1 MAWFRVSS
9 ALTVSFTCLI
19 GSLIGCPAV
28 ADPPQIDD
36 SLGSRLVLGVAGLPP
51 TQALLQISRQL
62 FPERGP
68 YVPWTYQ
75 LPPVPIPHTPAQ
87 GVCPSGSEQCIED
100 TIADMESRATVM
112 KAECDDNAP
121 LLLSYLHTTK
131 GERVIAQERGGFA
144 YPEHVNDWS
153 TTYAHHYFDAID
165 NYYRNGR
172 PDLVPESWKQNFRA
186 SDDHSL
192 TVFGNV
198 AVAYNAH
205 ITHDLPIVIA
215 KMGVTAPDGHSY
227 KPDHEKINELLAEA
241 EEGTVRE
248 LAALYGEVDPA
259 MGAPYA
265 SEPLTAVAF
274 GQTIQIWR
282 EYAWRGGEQLLLA
295 PTPEAKQ
302 AIVQQID
309 NLSNLL
315 GEIILRLFARTDP
328 GPHRAHC
335 PAA

>member
-1 MAWFRVSS
+1 MALVRISS
-9 ALTVSFTCLI
+9 ALAVSVACAI
-19 GSLIGCPAV
+19 GTIIGVPAS

-36 SLGSRLVLGVAGLPP
+36 SLGSRLVLGAANLPP

-62 FPERGP
+62 FPDRGP

-75 LPPVPIPHTPAQ
+75 LPPAPIPYTPAH
-87 GVCPSGSEQCIED
+87 GVCPSGSDGCIDD
-100 TIADMESRATVM
+100 TIADMESRAVIM
-112 KAECDDNAP
+112 KRECDDNAP

-131 GERVIAQERGGFA
+131 GEREIAQARGGFI
-144 YPEHVNDWS
+144 YPQHVNDWS

-165 NYYRNGR
+165 NYYKNGR

-198 AVAYNAH
+198 AAAYNAH

-215 KMGVTAPDGHSY
+215 EMGITAPDGSSY

-241 EEGTVRE
+241 EQGTVQE
-248 LAALYGEVDPA
+248 LAALYGDADPA
-259 MGAPYA
+259 MRAPYEA
-265 SEPLTAVAF
+265 EPLTAIAF

-282 EYAWRGGEQLLLA
+282 EYAWRGAEQLLLA

-302 AIVQQID
+302 AVEQQID

-315 GEIILRLFARTDP
+315 GDIILRLFARTDP
-328 GPHRAHC
+328 GPHRSHC
-335 PAA
+335 PAG

>member
-1 MAWFRVSS
+1 MTGAFV
-9 ALTVSFTCLI
+9 AA
-19 GSLIGCPAV
+19 PA
-28 ADPPQIDD
+28 AAEPPQIDD

-51 TQALLQISRQL
+51 MQGLLQISRQL

-75 LPPVPIPHTPAQ
+75 LPPAPVPHTPAR
-87 GVCPSGSEQCIED
+87 GVCPSGSDQCIDD
-100 TIADMESRATVM
+100 TIAEMESRATVM
-112 KAECDDNAP
+112 KADCDDNAP

-131 GERVIAQERGGFA
+131 GEREIARERGGFEHPA
-144 YPEHVNDWS
+144 HVNDWS

-165 NYYRNGR
+165 NYYVNGR

-215 KMGVTAPDGHSY
+215 DMGVTAPDGTSY
-227 KPDHEKINELLAEA
+227 KPDHEKINELLAAA
-241 EEGTVRE
+241 EEGTVAE
-248 LAALYGEVDPA
+248 LAALYGAVDPA
-259 MGAPYA
+259 MAAPYEM
-265 SEPLTAVAF
+265 EPLTAIAF
-274 GQTIQIWR
+274 GQAIQIWR

-295 PTPEAKQ
+295 PTPEAKR
-302 AIVQQID
+302 AVEQQID

-315 GEIILRLFARTDP
+315 GEVILRLFARTDP
-328 GPHRAHC
+328 GPHRSHC
-335 PAA
+335 PAG